1 MKTLQPLLEHF
12 RMTGVAQSE
21 IFRFSL
27 EYCQMVF
34 LLLDFLAAEYQPDWN
49 LHLETFRETLYYDC
63 AYDYKY
69 FMWEIIYIC
78 DMEQLPLKHPYLYQ
92 KFIRGYHAVSISK
105 QSSYFNSVS
114 THMALEKS
122 LNRNSKTKYKTSI
135 LHLRYNTS
143 SKHTFF
149 LRLCSRKTFSLV
161 MLVET
166 EMSGRDS
173 RVHLRTISP
182 LLLKNFSKT
191 IVIQETKFVSI
202 NHSFI

>member
-1 MKTLQPLLEHF
+1 MSNGISVAWFFGSWISTRLESAPRDFPWDVVLWLCIRLQVLHAGNYLHMWHGAITIQTSISVP
-12 RMTGVAQSE
+12 E
-21 IFRFSL
+21 IYTWL
-27 EYCQMVF
+27 
-34 LLLDFLAAEYQPDWN
+34 
-49 LHLETFRETLYYDC
+49 
-63 AYDYKY
+63 
-69 FMWEIIYIC
+69 
-78 DMEQLPLKHPYLYQ
+78 
-92 KFIRGYHAVSISK
+92 HAVSMSK

-122 LNRNSKTKYKTSI
+122 LNKNSKTKCKTSI

-173 RVHLRTISP
+173 RLHLRTISA